1 MKVLSVVGISGSG
14 KTTTVENIV
23 GELVKRGMSVG
34 SVKDIHFEDFAID
47 TPGTNTDRHR
57 QAGAQPV
64 TARGLH
70 ETDILFSQRLGI
82 YQLLS
87 FYSQDWVVL
96 EGAEDCNC
104 PTIVCA
110 EREEDIDK
118 LITPTT
124 LAVAGVVSNEGRES
138 YKGLPVFNAVAH
150 PEKLVSFLMDKVPD
164 LLPDFSQ
171 KCCGLCGM
179 SCRELLEAIVAG
191 RKTPGD
197 CLLESQVQLSIG
209 GRKITI
215 VPFVQEVL
223 ARSLTG
229 IVSTLD
235 GYQPNQEISIRIK
248 PK

>member
-1 MKVLSVVGISGSG
+1 MKVISVVGISGSG
-14 KTTTVENIV
+14 KTTTVESIV
-23 GELVKRGMSVG
+23 AQLVKRGMSVG
-34 SVKDIHFEDFAID
+34 SVKDIHFEDFVID
-47 TPGTNTDRHR
+47 TPGTNTHRHR
-57 QAGAQPV
+57 QAGAEPV

-70 ETDILFSQRLGI
+70 ETDILFGQRMGI
-82 YQLLS
+82 YQLLN

-96 EGAEDCNC
+96 EGVDDCNC

-118 LITPTT
+118 LLTPAT
-124 LAVAGVVSNEGRES
+124 LAVAGVVSNEGQDS

-150 PEKLVSFLMDKVPD
+150 PEKLTSFLMERVPD
-164 LLPDFSQ
+164 LLPDFSR

-179 SCRELLEAIVAG
+179 SCRELLAAIVAG
-191 RKTPGD
+191 EKTRDD
-197 CLLESQVQLSIG
+197 CLLESQVELTIG
-209 GRKITI
+209 GKKITI

-235 GYQPNQEISIRIK
+235 GYQPNQEINIRIK